1 MLHKIKEIWLVIF
14 HTLFGSVRR
23 WQHMLRYTSESL
35 ESNLWCLLN
44 LNFNTGNPAQFSSVK
59 SFIYLFYTWWLYHI
73 ANPLTCFCCIF
84 SLYWTSQTQTVQPTA
99 KQPSCTRKTSGSTR
113 RGFLLLLNRVGVT
126 VDPCYCS
133 SMNSVQ
139 PGIKKPPI
147 KKTTDLTEI
156 KMTHLKIFLSIFVP

>member
-73 ANPLTCFCCIF
+73 ANPLTCSVVYLVFTGRAKPKQ
-84 SLYWTSQTQTVQPTA
+84 SSQ
-99 KQPSCTRKTSGSTR
+99 QPSSPAVPGKQAGVREE
-113 RGFLLLLNRVGVT
+113 GF
-126 VDPCYCS
+126 CYCWTELAWLLTPVIVRVWTVS
-133 SMNSVQ
+133 SPESRNHRSRKQ
-139 PGIKKPPI
+139 LISQK
-147 KKTTDLTEI
+147 
-156 KMTHLKIFLSIFVP
+156 